1 MVSSQR
7 RRSRRVLRGRVD
19 ERACCLI
26 LYRLEVG
33 MDEFRSRNGSG
44 THTYRMSNG
53 REEWLG
59 GFMVSPGK
67 YSGDELRTFLLIF
80 VPGEST

>member
-1 MVSSQR
+1 
-7 RRSRRVLRGRVD
+7 
-19 ERACCLI
+19 
-26 LYRLEVG
+26 

-44 THTYRMSNG
+44 THTDRMSNG

-67 YSGDELRTFLLIF
+67 YPGDEHWTFLLIF

>member
-1 MVSSQR
+1 
-7 RRSRRVLRGRVD
+7 
-19 ERACCLI
+19 
-26 LYRLEVG
+26 

-44 THTYRMSNG
+44 THTDRMSKG
-53 REEWLG
+53 RGEWLG

-67 YSGDELRTFLLIF
+67 YPGDEHWTFLLII